1 MISKT
6 TFSIQKG
13 FTLVEVVITT
23 SIFTVVM
30 LAMFQSIETF
40 YAFNAYSI
48 AQAQQ
53 VDHARRGMEILIRDI
68 REMTFADNGTFPL
81 ATMGPHTIGF
91 YSDVDRDNSVEY
103 IKYTLATTTLEK
115 RIYGAVGNPPVYAST
130 SESVHILSKFVQNI
144 NQGTSTFF
152 YFKQN
157 GVQATATSTV
167 TDILYVKAQLII
179 NIDPVRDPGQFM
191 LKSSAALRNLKETL

>member
-1 MISKT
+1 M
-6 TFSIQKG
+6 QKG
-13 FTLVEVVITT
+13 FTLVEVVIVT

-68 REMTFADNGTFPL
+68 REMTFADDGTFPL
-81 ATMGPHTIGF
+81 AIMEPHRIGF
-91 YSDVDRDNSVEY
+91 YSDIDRDDSVEY
-103 IKYTLATTTLEK
+103 VEYTLATTTLEK
-115 RIYGAVGNPPVYAST
+115 RIYGAVGNPPVYATT
-130 SESVHILSKFVQNI
+130 SESVHILSKYVQNI
-144 NQGTSTFF
+144 NQSTSTFH
-152 YFKQN
+152 YYKQD
-157 GVQATATSTV
+157 GTKATATSTV
-167 TDILYVKAQLII
+167 TDILYIKAQII
-179 NIDPVRDPGQFM
+179 VNIDPVRDPGQFM

>member
-1 MISKT
+1 MKKDCT
-6 TFSIQKG
+6 LTIQKG
-13 FTLVEVVITT
+13 FTLVEVVIVT

-30 LAMFQSIETF
+30 VAMFQSIETF

-68 REMTFADNGTFPL
+68 REMTFADDGTFPL
-81 ATMGPHTIGF
+81 VRMEPHRIGF

-103 IKYTLATTTLEK
+103 IEYRLATTTLEK
-115 RIYGAVGNPPVYAST
+115 RIYGAVGNPPVYAT
-130 SESVHILSKFVQNI
+130 VPESVHILSKYVQNI
-144 NQGTSTFF
+144 NQSTSTFF

-157 GVQATATSTV
+157 GKKATATTTV
-167 TDILYVKAQLII
+167 TDILYIKSQII
-179 NIDPVRDPGQFM
+179 VNIDPDRDPGQFM